1 MDDEKLR
8 FVFLCCYCS
17 ALLSVRLLYPLKEK
31 KNLCVPTLEKKK
43 LRTHFEHTD
52 CLVLNTWE

>member
-31 KNLCVPTLEKKK
+31 KNLCVPTLEKKN
-43 LRTHFEHTD
+43 LEHT
-52 CLVLNTWE
+52 LNTLIV